1 MNAFEN
7 VPSIFDL
14 MGIAQKPETAKDFDE
29 ADWKDGYFPSH
40 TTSFGVGCI
49 EGADEWGRYPYGMDF
64 YTWNEPKYHWINSK
78 WIADYYSQ
86 NLTFVLMSWIEK
98 DMSVPPEEMVN
109 IYEMITNHSVI
120 DLPREF

>member
-1 MNAFEN
+1 MI
-7 VPSIFDL
+7 P
-14 MGIAQKPETAKDFDE
+14 QKPAK
-29 ADWKDGYFPSH
+29 Y
-40 TTSFGVGCI
+40 
-49 EGADEWGRYPYGMDF
+49 
-64 YTWNEPKYHWINSK
+64 NWINSK

-98 DMSVPPEEMVN
+98 DMSVPPKEMVN